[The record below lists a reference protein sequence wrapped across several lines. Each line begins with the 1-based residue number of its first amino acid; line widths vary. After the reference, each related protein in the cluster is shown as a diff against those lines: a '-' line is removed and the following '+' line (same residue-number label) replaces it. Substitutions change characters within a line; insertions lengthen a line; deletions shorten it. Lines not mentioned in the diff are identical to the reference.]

1 MNLEKLRKIEGLQ
14 TLESISKKLNLTR
27 NSSMNL
33 ISKLRREGYV
43 ISTGGGR
50 HIKIY
55 KISLKKLPQFQDGM
69 FDILSKNTPIK
80 LYPYYTHKV
89 MGIYK
94 IEDAIVD
101 LLKLGDVR
109 PIVGSA
115 YLLNKVK
122 DWHYLCKKAKGMEAK
137 LGALYD
143 FTRTVR
149 KTRKMPKDVRNAL
162 LKKRPKKMKY
172 WLLEKKPR
180 EFEKIWNTTVPLRGG
195 DFDQY

>member
-1 MNLEKLRKIEGLQ
+1 MDLERLKIIQGLQ

-27 NSSMNL
+27 NSAMNF
-33 ISKLRREGYV
+33 ISKLKRQGYAT
-43 ISTGGGR
+43 SSGGGK

-55 KISLKKLPQFQDGM
+55 KISLKTNPPFQDGM

-80 LYPYYTHKV
+80 LSPYFTHKV
-89 MGIYK
+89 IGTYK

-101 LLKLGDVR
+101 LLKLEDVR
-109 PIVGSA
+109 PILGSA

-122 DWHYLCKKAKGMEAK
+122 DWHYLKNKARGMEAK

-143 FTRTVR
+143 LTRTIR
-149 KTRKMPKDVRNAL
+149 KTRKMPKDVRTAL
-162 LKKRPKKMKY
+162 LKKRPKKIYY

-195 DFDQY
+195 DFD